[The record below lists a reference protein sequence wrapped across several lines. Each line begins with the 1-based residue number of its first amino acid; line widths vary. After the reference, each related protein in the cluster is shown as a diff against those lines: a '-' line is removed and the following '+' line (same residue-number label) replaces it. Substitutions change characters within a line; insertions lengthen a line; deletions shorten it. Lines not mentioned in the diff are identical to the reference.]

1 MFIEISD
8 INFLIQCQLK
18 ILNVR
23 RIGLLLQL
31 RVYIALV
38 SLLLNFGFHAFGR
51 LREIRNIQFLLQLR
65 IHIALVSLCR
75 NRTRIRSL
83 KRIKVRLRH
92 LLPKFGSH
100 LSIDSLLVL
109 VLANVQNLMCLGK
122 NAICRSR
129 FGTR

>member
-1 MFIEISD
+1 MLVEIRSVH
-8 INFLIQCQLK
+8 FLTQCQLN

-23 RIGLLLQL
+23 RIG
-31 RVYIALV
+31 
-38 SLLLNFGFHAFGR
+38 
-51 LREIRNIQFLLQLR
+51 FLLQLR

-100 LSIDSLLVL
+100 LSIDSLLIL
-109 VLANVQNLMCLGK
+109 VLANVQNLMSLGK